1 MRTCVSRWQA
11 IFALY
16 FETLWRTSLGMRNQ
30 AISTGSF
37 KTIFDSVISAETID
51 AVLERCGTKRR
62 CPPVI
67 DAADFIAGL
76 VFHVVSGPGTFAH
89 HVKQLTGESI
99 TDSALSQR
107 RSRLPQE
114 VFDQVMTEALEP
126 LADPQK
132 HPEAFYHGLR
142 LCGVD
147 GTRFSVANTPSVK
160 RSMRKAKSR
169 RGRAAFAQ
177 VGAAVMVEL
186 GLHNPIAAALG
197 GEEESEM
204 VLARRLG
211 SSLPERSLWICD
223 RYYGVGEVLV
233 GLPSEGQREFLVR
246 VRANL
251 KPRLVEPYPDG
262 SQLVEIKSGQ
272 GTRWVREIAGQV
284 RRGGGRATLVRVWT
298 SLLDWRR
305 HPAAEL
311 LALYARRWEQEGFYR
326 ELKVDT
332 RSLPQLASHTQQTA
346 LQEVAA
352 LILGYA
358 VLVRHRIEV
367 AALGEVAVLRISFM
381 KTLHIVRGL
390 WQFLDLSADLLSE
403 AAVRVLVRRALT
415 QVAEMAICPRRHRS
429 CPRAV
434 RQPIRGWPRLMKNTY
449 AHGACEV
456 TVTHPASTN
465 S

>member
-1 MRTCVSRWQA
+1 
-11 IFALY
+11 
-16 FETLWRTSLGMRNQ
+16 MRNQ
-30 AISTGSF
+30 AISSGTF
-37 KTIFDSVISAETID
+37 KTTFDSVIPADTIN
-51 AVLERCGTKRR
+51 AVIDRCGTKRR
-62 CPPVI
+62 CPPAI
-67 DAADFIAGL
+67 NAPDFIAGL
-76 VFHVVSGPGTFAH
+76 VFHVVSGPGSFAH

-107 RSRLPQE
+107 RSRLPRE
-114 VFDQVMTEALEP
+114 VFDQVMAEALEP

-132 HPEAFYHGLR
+132 HPEAFYAGLR

-204 VLARRLG
+204 VLARRLW
-211 SSLPERSLWICD
+211 SSLPERSLLIAD

-233 GLPSEGQREFLVR
+233 GLPAEGQREFLVR

-251 KPRLVEPYPDG
+251 KPRYLESYADG
-262 SQLVEIKSGQ
+262 SALVEIQSGQ
-272 GTRWVREIAGQV
+272 GKRLVREIAGQV
-284 RRGGGRATLVRVWT
+284 RREGGRATTVRVWT

-305 HPAAEL
+305 YPAAEL
-311 LALYARRWEQEGFYR
+311 LSLYARRWEQESFYR

-332 RSLPQLASHTQQTA
+332 RSLPQLASHTPQTA

-352 LILGYA
+352 LIIGYA
-358 VLVRHRIEV
+358 VLVRHRIE
-367 AALGEVAVLRISFM
+367 AATLGEVGVLRISFM
-381 KTLHIVRGL
+381 KTLHVVRGL
-390 WQFLDLSADLLSE
+390 WQFLELSADLLSP
-403 AAVRVLVRRALT
+403 ADVRVVVRRALR
-415 QVAEMAICPRRHRS
+415 QVADMAISPRRHRS

-434 RQPIRGWPRLMKNTY
+434 RQPVRGWPRLMKNTY
-449 AHGACEV
+449 VHGAPEV
-456 TVTHPASTN
+456 TVIPSTQTN